1 MSEVEDLRAAT
12 REAHEA
18 IKDLRAVIKEA
29 FDVLA
34 QVKIAAHRALDEEM
48 GEAIRKGLEEHEA
61 AYISAVADAERSIY
75 ERFARIGD
83 ILMGDDRR
91 SKVAGS
97 AIQDLAQQWVA
108 EGR

>member
-48 GEAIRKGLEEHEA
+48 GAAIRQGVEEHAA
-61 AYISAVADAERSIY
+61 AYLPDSC
-75 ERFARIGD
+75 
-83 ILMGDDRR
+83 
-91 SKVAGS
+91 GS
-97 AIQDLAQQWVA
+97 T
-108 EGR
+108 